1 MVRIVRSLSYHRY
14 SSRLLPLEILPS
26 LVPAFGWGAMFP
38 IADSAIEHVDPFHLT
53 AIRYL
58 LAAAGFL
65 ALLWMFE
72 GRRALRLDGRGLEL
86 WPSGRRASPA
96 STCSR
101 SPGSSTRRPST
112 PR

>member
-1 MVRIVRSLSYHRY
+1 MRRY
-14 SSRLLPLEILPS
+14 LPS

-58 LAAAGFL
+58 LASAGFL

-72 GRRALRLDGRGLEL
+72 GVRALRLDGRGLEL
-86 WPSGRRASPA
+86 FLFGTAASRA
-96 STCSR
+96 STCSP
-101 SPGSSTRRPST
+101 SPASSTRRPST
-112 PR
+112 RR